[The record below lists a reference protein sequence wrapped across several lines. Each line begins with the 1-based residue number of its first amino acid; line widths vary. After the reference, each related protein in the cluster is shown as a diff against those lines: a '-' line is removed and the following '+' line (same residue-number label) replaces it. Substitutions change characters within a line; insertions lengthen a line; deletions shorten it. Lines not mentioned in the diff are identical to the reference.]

1 MTKIRAEIVRN
12 HRDLATGLMERKHL
26 PKNAGMLFDFG
37 MDQELSFWMKN
48 TYLPLQIAF
57 INSEG
62 IVKHIASMVP
72 LSTRAVRS
80 PFNCRYALEV
90 NEGWFDDNNIRTGA
104 TVEVPDFVDSD
115 PQIGSSP
122 DQENQL
128 PNDSNEQNK
137 EQAEKS
143 PELVIEQS
151 FKDVLIAANDY
162 ALPVIIEYVTKE
174 GNSLPPKM
182 ISPPYIFGNTS
193 DGDMNGLVTVWDE
206 QEASYKSFVVDNI
219 LALKDSKG
227 NIIKNSARV
236 KELASGVPNKV
247 VDELSAKGK
256 LK

>member
-57 INSEG
+57 INSKG

-72 LSTRAVRS
+72 LSTRSVRS

-104 TVEVPDFVDSD
+104 TVEVPDLTDSD
-115 PQIGSSP
+115 PQTGNSP
-122 DQENQL
+122 DQENQ
-128 PNDSNEQNK
+128 PSDSTDQNN

-174 GNSLPPKM
+174 GNALPPKM

-227 NIIKNSARV
+227 DIIKNSARV
-236 KELASGVPNKV
+236 KELASGIPNKV